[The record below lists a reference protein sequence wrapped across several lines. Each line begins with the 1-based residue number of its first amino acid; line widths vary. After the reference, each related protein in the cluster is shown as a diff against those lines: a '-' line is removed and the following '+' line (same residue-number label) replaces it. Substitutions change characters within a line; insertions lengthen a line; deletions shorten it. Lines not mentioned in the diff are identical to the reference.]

1 MKEMMKSLALVAM
14 YQLEYTTH
22 QVSALMVA
30 DFTALEV
37 RRWNGL

>member
-1 MKEMMKSLALVAM
+1 MKKLLVFVGIPVV
-14 YQLEYTTH
+14 EYTTH

-30 DFTALEV
+30 VSTAQEA